1 MTHLVA
7 QKALTGLAALSV
19 AATGSVLTA
28 SSTQAAPLIFD
39 CYSISTSDLL
49 MKSAIDVSSEH
60 LACVQSG
67 GVSQV
72 SYEPA
77 PVQTV
82 VSQPAPAQ
90 AGGGNF
96 LGSVIGGVLGGGLS
110 NAINGGNTTEVH
122 HHHHQNAQGEQQ
134 QPQPQPPTA
143 QPPAAQPPAT
153 QPPFAQAPTQV
164 VIPGN
169 LRFPVNTKVIENLQK
184 ARKVLPKQ
192 PVLPVSKKPAAPILT
207 PANKNLIQ
215 VMNKVRPSVK
225 MPYLPGTLPR

>member
-1 MTHLVA
+1 MTNLVA
-7 QKALTGLAALSV
+7 QKALTSLATVSV
-19 AATGSVLTA
+19 AAAGHVLPA
-28 SSTQAAPLIFD
+28 AAAPLVFD
-39 CYSISTSDLL
+39 CYSRSTSDLL

-60 LACVQSG
+60 LACVQTG

-96 LGSVIGGVLGGGLS
+96 LGSVIGGVLGGVLS

-134 QPQPQPPTA
+134 QPQQQPPTA
-143 QPPAAQPPAT
+143 QPPAAQPAAT
-153 QPPFAQAPTQV
+153 QPPAAQVPTQV

-169 LRFPVNTKVIENLQK
+169 LRFPVNTKVIDNLQK
-184 ARKVLPKQ
+184 ARNVLPQK
-192 PVLPVSKKPAAPILT
+192 PVL

-215 VMNKVRPSVK
+215 VMHKVKPSIK

>member
-1 MTHLVA
+1 MTNLVA
-7 QKALTGLAALSV
+7 QKALTGLAAVSV
-19 AATGSVLTA
+19 AAAGNMLPAV
-28 SSTQAAPLIFD
+28 AAPLVFD
-39 CYSISTSDLL
+39 CYSRSTSDLL

-60 LACVQSG
+60 LACVQTG

-72 SYEPA
+72 SYE
-77 PVQTV
+77 
-82 VSQPAPAQ
+82 PAQ

-96 LGSVIGGVLGGGLS
+96 LGSVIGGVLGGVLS
-110 NAINGGNTTEVH
+110 NAINGSNTTEVH

-153 QPPFAQAPTQV
+153 QPPAAQAPTQV

-192 PVLPVSKKPAAPILT
+192 PVLP
-207 PANKNLIQ
+207 ANRNLIQ
-215 VMNKVRPSVK
+215 VMHKVKPSIK

>member
-1 MTHLVA
+1 MTNLVT
-7 QKALTGLAALSV
+7 QKALTGLAAVAV
-19 AATGSVLTA
+19 AAAGNVLPA
-28 SSTQAAPLIFD
+28 AAAPLVFD
-39 CYSISTSDLL
+39 CYSRSTSDLL
-49 MKSAIDVSSEH
+49 MKSAIDVSNEH

-96 LGSVIGGVLGGGLS
+96 LGSVIGGVLGGVLS
-110 NAINGGNTTEVH
+110 NAINGSNTTEVH

-134 QPQPQPPTA
+134 QPQQQPPTA

-153 QPPFAQAPTQV
+153 QPPAAQAPTQV
-164 VIPGN
+164 LIPGN
-169 LRFPVNTKVIENLQK
+169 LRFPVNTKVIDNLQK
-184 ARKVLPKQ
+184 ARNVLPKQ

-215 VMNKVRPSVK
+215 VMNKVRPSVR
-225 MPYLPGTLPR
+225 MPYVPGVLPR